1 MVYRAS
7 DLGLN
12 VKSQIFTFWGK
23 KKGEEKR
30 AFKSSEEQG
39 TSLYFFR
46 IQRISVIFLIEYWLR
61 HCKKRAEEDLKAM

>member
-12 VKSQIFTFWGK
+12 VKSQIFTCWGK

-30 AFKSSEEQG
+30 VFKSSEEQG

-46 IQRISVIFLIEYWLR
+46 IQKTLL
-61 HCKKRAEEDLKAM
+61 KKKLCSKIHPDQLYSKIKSF